1 MIEQWMHVRAKIPI
15 DFKFDVKLRITS
27 EITCILASLIE
38 RFLFLIGQNLLI
50 YNNIYKEIKIKE
62 GAKQK

>member
-15 DFKFDVKLRITS
+15 NFKFDVKLRVTS
-27 EITCILASLIE
+27 EITCILTSLIE
-38 RFLFLIGQNLLI
+38 RFLFSHRPKFVDLQ
-50 YNNIYKEIKIKE
+50 YKEIKIKE

>member
-15 DFKFDVKLRITS
+15 DFKFDVKLRVTS
-27 EITCILASLIE
+27 EITCILTSNREVSISHRPKFVDL
-38 RFLFLIGQNLLI
+38 Q
-50 YNNIYKEIKIKE
+50 YKEIKIKE

>member
-15 DFKFDVKLRITS
+15 DFKFDVKLRVTA
-27 EITCILASLIE
+27 EITCILTSLIE

-50 YNNIYKEIKIKE
+50 YNIRR
-62 GAKQK
+62 

>member
-15 DFKFDVKLRITS
+15 DFKFDVKLRVTS
-27 EITCILASLIE
+27 EITCILTSLIE

-50 YNNIYKEIKIKE
+50 YNIRRYKLKKE
-62 GAKQK
+62 QNKSR

>member
-15 DFKFDVKLRITS
+15 DFKFDVKLRVTS
-27 EITCILASLIE
+27 EITCILTSLIE

-50 YNNIYKEIKIKE
+50 YNIRR
-62 GAKQK
+62 